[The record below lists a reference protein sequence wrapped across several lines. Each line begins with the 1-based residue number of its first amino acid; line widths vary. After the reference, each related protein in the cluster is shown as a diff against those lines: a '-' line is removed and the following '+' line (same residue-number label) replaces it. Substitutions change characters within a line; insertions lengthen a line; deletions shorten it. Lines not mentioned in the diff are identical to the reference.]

1 MANEEQRKEYVLND
15 TGYIYVGSA
24 HSIYGR
30 PWNYGQVKHSCL
42 VSHVTLLHPYSTTP
56 MSSSKCWNDPAS
68 FTGRAHLLRVIYVPT
83 CFPHPQLEN
92 GI

>member
-1 MANEEQRKEYVLND
+1 MANEAEKNEYVLND

-24 HSIYGR
+24 YSIYNR
-30 PWNYGQVKHSCL
+30 PWNFGQVKHSCL
-42 VSHVTLLHPYSTTP
+42 VSPMTLLHPFGMKP

-83 CFPHPQLEN
+83 CSPHPQLEN
-92 GI
+92 GV